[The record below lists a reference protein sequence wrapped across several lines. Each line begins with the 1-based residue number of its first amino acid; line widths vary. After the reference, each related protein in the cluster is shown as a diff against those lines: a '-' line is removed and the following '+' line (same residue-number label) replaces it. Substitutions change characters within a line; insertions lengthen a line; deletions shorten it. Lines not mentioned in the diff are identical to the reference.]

1 MLIDMLRV
9 CAAPDKRDALCGW
22 RKEMMESFWKKF
34 SSEGRSLDI
43 LPEWEDILSSYMPPN
58 WEDIRNAYMNE
69 ISDIVERGRIN
80 YDMD

>member
-1 MLIDMLRV
+1 MLIDMLRI
-9 CAAPDKRDALCGW
+9 CAAPDKRDALWGW

-58 WEDIRNAYMNE
+58 WEDIRNADMNE